1 MTYFLFLWLLCVI
14 ILVEMELIMEKFTLA
29 IEMGSSNTVIYKLGD
44 GIVLKEATILAV
56 ESAGNKNRVVAVGD
70 TVKKMSVLPKNVSV
84 MHPVENGV
92 ITDVDLA
99 STLLK
104 KFLEK
109 IEAIIVL
116 FMLDYVINW
125 I

>member
-1 MTYFLFLWLLCVI
+1 
-14 ILVEMELIMEKFTLA
+14 MELIMEKFTLA